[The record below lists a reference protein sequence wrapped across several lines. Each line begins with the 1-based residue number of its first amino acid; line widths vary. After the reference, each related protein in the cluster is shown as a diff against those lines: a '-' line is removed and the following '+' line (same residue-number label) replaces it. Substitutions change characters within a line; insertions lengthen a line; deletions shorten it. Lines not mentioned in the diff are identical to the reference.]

1 MADGGMNEAEAI
13 AFAKG
18 ASYRMQHEGRSERAS
33 GATSEP
39 APWPPLQR
47 DLAAADPLP
56 PPPINLA
63 DFPLP
68 WRKWIE
74 RAAEGAGAP
83 PDYVACALLAAIGA
97 TIGNARWGSPWPGW
111 AHPPVINVACVGLPS
126 AGKSPA
132 IGAVA
137 EPVAALAADLNDD
150 FEERMRAWR
159 TACQEAKER
168 RATWEADVKA
178 AVKNNC

>member
-1 MADGGMNEAEAI
+1 MADGITEAGARAFAEAVGRS
-13 AFAKG
+13 AQYK
-18 ASYRMQHEGRSERAS
+18 GRSERAS
-33 GATSEP
+33 GATTEA

-111 AHPPVINVACVGLPS
+111 AHPHVINVACVGLPS

-150 FEERMRAWR
+150 FE
-159 TACQEAKER
+159 
-168 RATWEADVKA
+168 
-178 AVKNNC
+178 